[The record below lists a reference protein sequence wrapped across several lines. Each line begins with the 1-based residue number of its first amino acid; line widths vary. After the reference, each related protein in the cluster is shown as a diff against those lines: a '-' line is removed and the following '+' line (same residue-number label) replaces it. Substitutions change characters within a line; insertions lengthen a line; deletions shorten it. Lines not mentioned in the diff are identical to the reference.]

1 MKLRTLAVGSLLLLL
16 ATPFFAAENY
26 PVKVERGVSVRM
38 RDGVILRGD
47 IFRPDAEGKFPI
59 LLQRTLTAAP
69 LGAMTW
75 ILPSEPHREGYIV
88 FLQDVRGRYT
98 SDGEWYPFLHES
110 EDGYDT
116 IEWIAA
122 RPYSDGRVGIL
133 PSSREHMLNHVFR
146 QLHRTC
152 AVQVHHVQF
161 GI

>member
-1 MKLRTLAVGSLLLLL
+1 MASS
-16 ATPFFAAENY
+16 FAATSSG
-26 PVKVERGVSVRM
+26 PTLKASSRFFSSV
-38 RDGVILRGD
+38 
-47 IFRPDAEGKFPI
+47 P
-59 LLQRTLTAAP
+59 LTAAP
-69 LGAMTW
+69 LGATTW